1 METKK
6 VLICLKLH
14 DYELLNQMAK
24 KQNISKSKFIR
35 QLLRIEEAQKILEI
49 LDKSSKFNAEML
61 LEISRVAGNI
71 NQIAHH
77 LNLGFRANEESFT
90 QEAKETKRIFLEFQ
104 SIAKQ
109 NQKLL
114 QRILNA

>member
-49 LDKSSKFNAEML
+49 LDRSSKF
-61 LEISRVAGNI
+61 I
-71 NQIAHH
+71 
-77 LNLGFRANEESFT
+77 
-90 QEAKETKRIFLEFQ
+90 
-104 SIAKQ
+104 
-109 NQKLL
+109 
-114 QRILNA
+114 